1 MNNPILLIQRLTDCR
16 RISIGNIELRYFSC
30 TRSNHYNFDIFRRFF
45 VYKIQQRPIVTTT
58 DGTYRSQIAVAKK
71 RSSRNEKE
79 NDINRQ
85 DGKEYSEW
93 TSSCSTKSHRRGK
106 SCHKCRDNVKHVSS
120 SGSSRWPGWILGKVP
135 YIFDLA
141 VYSVTILI
149 LTVGGTFGTSDLK
162 LDTVGV
168 SAMKFILYGM
178 IYAI

>member
-71 RSSRNEKE
+71 RSSRDEKE
-79 NDINRQ
+79 NDTNRQ

-106 SCHKCRDNVKHVSS
+106 SCHKCRDIVKHLSP
-120 SGSSRWPGWILGKVP
+120 SGLSR
-135 YIFDLA
+135 
-141 VYSVTILI
+141 
-149 LTVGGTFGTSDLK
+149 
-162 LDTVGV
+162 
-168 SAMKFILYGM
+168 
-178 IYAI
+178 